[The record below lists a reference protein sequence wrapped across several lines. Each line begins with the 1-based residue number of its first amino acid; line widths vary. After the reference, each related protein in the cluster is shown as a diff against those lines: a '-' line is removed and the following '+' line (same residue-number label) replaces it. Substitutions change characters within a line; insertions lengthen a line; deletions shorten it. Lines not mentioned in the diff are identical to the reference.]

1 MEEKEEREVRKISGR
16 KQVGA
21 WMSNICGMTVSQLPE
36 KNNNSTV
43 IILIYQSIKKTQTEK
58 NCLLSVYNRKLN
70 PDVGVN
76 QNLQF
81 PC

>member
-21 WMSNICGMTVSQLPE
+21 GMSNICGMTVSQLSE

-43 IILIYQSIKKTQTEK
+43 IILIFQRIKETQTEK
-58 NCLLSVYNRKLN
+58 LPVVS
-70 PDVGVN
+70 
-76 QNLQF
+76 LQQKIKS
-81 PC
+81 